1 MRRSRVVAVL
11 AAGGLAV
18 AGCSAPGPA
27 EVTFYADGHTIR
39 VGPIGNCDITTGVCA
54 ADPGAAGTLKVRPG
68 RSVQIS
74 VPKEVAETPWKITAQ
89 YVNGKGEPQ
98 PLKEDIIT
106 SRDRYAYTVTPPAK
120 DDQIVVVEIAQATV
134 ISRTGDPNDAEPI
147 TTALWSLQVRPS

>member
-68 RSVQIS
+68 RSVQVS
-74 VPKEVAETPWKITAQ
+74 VPKEVAETPWKITVQ
-89 YVNGKGEPQ
+89 YVNGKGQPQ

-106 SRDRYAYTVTPPAK
+106 SRDRYAYTAAPPTK

-147 TTALWSLQVRPS
+147 TTALWSLQVRPA

>member
-68 RSVQIS
+68 RSVEVS
-74 VPKEVAETPWKITAQ
+74 VPKEVAETPWKITVQ
-89 YVNGKGEPQ
+89 YVNGKGQPQ

-106 SRDRYAYTVTPPAK
+106 SRDRYAYTVAPPTK

-147 TTALWSLQVRPS
+147 TTALWSLQVRPA

>member
-11 AAGGLAV
+11 AAGGFAV

-68 RSVQIS
+68 RSIQIS

-89 YVNGKGEPQ
+89 YVNSKGEPQ

-106 SRDRYAYTVTPPAK
+106 TRDRYAYTVTPPAK

>member
-68 RSVQIS
+68 RSVQVS
-74 VPKEVAETPWKITAQ
+74 VPKEVAETPWKITVQ
-89 YVNGKGEPQ
+89 YVNGKGQPQ

-106 SRDRYAYTVTPPAK
+106 SRDRYAYTVAPPTK

-147 TTALWSLQVRPS
+147 TTALWSLQVRPA

>member
-11 AAGGLAV
+11 AAGGLAA

-27 EVTFYADGHTIR
+27 EVTFYGDGHTIR
-39 VGPIGNCDITTGVCA
+39 VGPIGNCDLKTGTCA

-74 VPKEVAETPWKITAQ
+74 VPKEIAETPWKVTVQ
-89 YVNGKGEPQ
+89 YVNGEGRRQ
-98 PLKEDIIT
+98 PLDEHIIT
-106 SRDRYAYTVTPPAK
+106 TGDRYAYTAAPPAK
-120 DDQIVVVEIAQATV
+120 DDQITVVEIAQASV

-147 TTALWSLQVRPS
+147 TTALWSLQVQPG

>member
-11 AAGGLAV
+11 AAGGFAV

-68 RSVQIS
+68 RSIQIS

-106 SRDRYAYTVTPPAK
+106 TRDRYAYTVTPPAK

>member
-1 MRRSRVVAVL
+1 MRRSRLVAVL

-27 EVTFYADGHTIR
+27 EVTFYGDGHTIR
-39 VGPIGNCDITTGVCA
+39 VGPIGNCDLSTGVCSA
-54 ADPGAAGTLKVRPG
+54 NPGAAGKLKVRPG
-68 RSVQIS
+68 RSVVVS
-74 VPKEVAETPWKITAQ
+74 VPKEIAEGPWKVTTQFVDA
-89 YVNGKGEPQ
+89 KGRPQ

-106 SRDRYAYTVTPPAK
+106 SGDQYAYTATPPSK

-147 TTALWSLQVRPS
+147 TSALWSLQVQPA

>member
-39 VGPIGNCDITTGVCA
+39 VGPIGNCDVTTGVCS

-68 RSVQIS
+68 RSIQVS
-74 VPKEVAETPWKITAQ
+74 VPKEVAETPWKITVQ
-89 YVNGKGEPQ
+89 YVNGEGRPQ

-106 SRDRYAYTVTPPAK
+106 SRDRYAYTAAPPAK

-147 TTALWSLQVRPS
+147 TTALWSLQVRPA

>member
-68 RSVQIS
+68 RSIQVS

-89 YVNGKGEPQ
+89 SVNGKGEPQ

>member
-39 VGPIGNCDITTGVCA
+39 VGPIGNCDVKTGICA

-68 RSVQIS
+68 RSVQVS
-74 VPKEVAETPWKITAQ
+74 VPKAVAQTPWKITVQ
-89 YVNGKGEPQ
+89 YVNGKGQPQ

-106 SRDRYAYTVTPPAK
+106 SRDRYSYTATPPAR
-120 DDQIVVVEIAQATV
+120 DDQIMVVEIAQATV

>member
-68 RSVQIS
+68 RSVQVS
-74 VPKEVAETPWKITAQ
+74 VPKEVAETPWKITVQ
-89 YVNGKGEPQ
+89 YVNGKGQPL

-106 SRDRYAYTVTPPAK
+106 SRDRYAYTAAPPAK

-147 TTALWSLQVRPS
+147 TTALWSLQVRPA

>member
-68 RSVQIS
+68 RPVQVS
-74 VPKEVAETPWKITAQ
+74 VPKEVAETPWKITVQ
-89 YVNGKGEPQ
+89 YVNGKGQPL

-106 SRDRYAYTVTPPAK
+106 SRDRYAYTAAPPAK

-147 TTALWSLQVRPS
+147 TTALWSLQVRPA

>member
-27 EVTFYADGHTIR
+27 EVTFYGDGHTIR
-39 VGPIGNCDITTGVCA
+39 TAPIGNCDLKTGVCSA
-54 ADPGAAGTLKVRPG
+54 NPGAAGTLKVRPG

-74 VPKEVAETPWKITAQ
+74 VPKEVAETPWKVTVQ
-89 YVNGKGEPQ
+89 YVNGKGQPQ
-98 PLKEDIIT
+98 PLQEAIIT
-106 SRDRYAYTVTPPAK
+106 SGDRYAYTAAPPAK
-120 DDQIVVVEIAQATV
+120 DDQIVVVEIAQASV

-147 TTALWSLQVRPS
+147 TTALWSLQVRPN